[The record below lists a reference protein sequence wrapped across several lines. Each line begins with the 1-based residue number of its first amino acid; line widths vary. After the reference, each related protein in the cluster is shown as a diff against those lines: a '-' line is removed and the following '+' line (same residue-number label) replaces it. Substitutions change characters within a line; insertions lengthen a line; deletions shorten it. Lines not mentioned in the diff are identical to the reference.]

1 MINIT
6 VLMPVKNGEP
16 FLNQAI
22 QQIEE
27 NVKKDDEIIVVD
39 DGSEDGTQLIL
50 KKWSKDNHKV
60 RVLRNPKLGLVEAL
74 NLGIRESSNDWIARF
89 DVDDGYRP
97 ERLGLQRSL
106 ITGQTA
112 AIFSDYE
119 FIAENGKNFGV
130 IPSPMEHAP
139 TTISLHFSQQ
149 TPHPGVLYNR
159 RSIESVGGYRKSD
172 FPAEDISLWLR
183 LAKVGQLVSVPET
196 LLSYRLSRNSVSAQ
210 NRKIAVSITRSVVS
224 EIGVNPANALLCLD
238 TWKEIG
244 ELYSVQKLG
253 AQRTILFYRN
263 LKKALVIAG
272 LTKANEYE
280 LRKLRNL
287 LFSDFKYSSA
297 VLGLAKDR
305 SMRQVYRR
313 GQTSH

>member
-1 MINIT
+1 MTNIT
-6 VLMPVKNGEP
+6 VLMPVKNGEQ
-16 FLNQAI
+16 FLHQAI

-27 NVKKDDEIIVVD
+27 NVKKDDEILVID
-39 DGSEDGTQLIL
+39 DRSEDGTQLIL
-50 KKWSKDNHKV
+50 KKWSRDNHKV
-60 RVLRNPKLGLVEAL
+60 RVLRNRKSGLVEAL

-89 DVDDGYRP
+89 DVDDSYRP
-97 ERLGLQRSL
+97 ERLSLQRKL
-106 ITGQTA
+106 IAGQTA

-119 FIAENGKNFGV
+119 FIADNGKNFGV
-130 IPSPMEHAP
+130 IPSPIEHAP
-139 TTISLHFSQQ
+139 TAISLHFSQQ

-196 LLSYRLSRNSVSAQ
+196 LLSYCLSRNSVSAQ
-210 NRKIAVSITRSVVS
+210 NRKIAESITRYVVF

-238 TWKEIG
+238 TWKEIVDV
-244 ELYSVQKLG
+244 YSIQKLG

-263 LKKALVIAG
+263 LKKALVTAG
-272 LTKANEYE
+272 LMKTNEHE

-305 SMRQVYRR
+305 SKRQMYRR